1 MRTQDGIASAIASA
15 KLAGCGASVF
25 DGLHAAVRGAWLS
38 LVLWSAYATA
48 ATQPAASKAARE
60 VPGRWKHVRT
70 PTTAFRNPVC
80 LAPASNTLRHA
91 VDVRRKRKLAAMVT
105 HKGCVCNMCGI
116 CFDGRALVALYWPPL
131 HLLNTDRNRA
141 RAIASYFL
149 LIGHSVRAHVHCR
162 AATLSHASDPPTP
175 SRDLQL
181 LCTQHAAGNHAFSRR
196 MVGGP
201 TGTCAQHT
209 RTVWQLLHMAAL
221 FEARH
226 TMRALPRRKLEPEPP
241 APAASWNQS
250 ITNLQNRLPRS
261 LVLAV
266 IHACSFALQLPRVCA

>member
-38 LVLWSAYATA
+38 LVLWSAYAPA

-105 HKGCVCNMCGI
+105 RKGRVCNMCGI
-116 CFDGRALVALYWPPL
+116 CLKAAHCRRPL
-131 HLLNTDRNRA
+131 SASNTPSLIMSSSE
-141 RAIASYFL
+141 IASRF
-149 LIGHSVRAHVHCR
+149 
-162 AATLSHASDPPTP
+162 PTF
-175 SRDLQL
+175 R
-181 LCTQHAAGNHAFSRR
+181 TFS
-196 MVGGP
+196 
-201 TGTCAQHT
+201 
-209 RTVWQLLHMAAL
+209 
-221 FEARH
+221 
-226 TMRALPRRKLEPEPP
+226 
-241 APAASWNQS
+241 
-250 ITNLQNRLPRS
+250 
-261 LVLAV
+261 
-266 IHACSFALQLPRVCA
+266 